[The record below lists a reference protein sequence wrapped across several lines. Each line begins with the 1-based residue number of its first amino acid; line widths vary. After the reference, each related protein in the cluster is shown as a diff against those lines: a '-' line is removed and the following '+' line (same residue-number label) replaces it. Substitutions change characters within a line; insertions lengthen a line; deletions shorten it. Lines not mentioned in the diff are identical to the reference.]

1 MGSALAEKLAR
12 PPEPVSF
19 PDEADMGLFTSRG
32 IHCIMVGTDGI
43 ELVHVVNERISIES
57 VYKLARVLVRSLVRM

>member
-1 MGSALAEKLAR
+1 
-12 PPEPVSF
+12 
-19 PDEADMGLFTSRG
+19 MGLFTSRG